1 MSGFAKSPS
10 LSRRSALVAGAGAL
24 SALVV
29 RPAGATTEAMQAAIR
44 EFSGGATITK
54 GRVTMDIPPLVEN
67 GNSVPLVITVDS
79 PMTEKD
85 FVRTIAV
92 FNERNPQPNIGT
104 FHLNPRSGRA
114 FVSTR
119 IRLGDSQNIIA
130 VAQLSDGTFWSGSAD
145 LIVTLPACMETN

>member
-1 MSGFAKSPS
+1 MSGVGKSAS

-29 RPAGATTEAMQAAIR
+29 RPASATSETMQAAIR
-44 EFSGGATITK
+44 EFSGGAKITQ

-85 FVRTIAV
+85 FVKAIAV

-104 FHLNPRSGRA
+104 FHLNARSGRA

-130 VAQLSDGTFWSGSAD
+130 VAQLSDGTLWSGSAE
-145 LIVTLPACMETN
+145 LIVTLPACLEN